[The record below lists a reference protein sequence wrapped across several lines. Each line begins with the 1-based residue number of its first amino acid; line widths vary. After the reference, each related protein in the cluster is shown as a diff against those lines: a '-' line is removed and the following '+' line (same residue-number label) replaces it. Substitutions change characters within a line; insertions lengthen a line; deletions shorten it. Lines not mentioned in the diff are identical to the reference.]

1 MLICSASFNDKK
13 LEVMVS
19 GKADLRIRDMV
30 IYENYFEIIK
40 RAVLNTLQ

>member
-1 MLICSASFNDKK
+1 MLIYNASFNDKK
-13 LEVMVS
+13 LEVMIS
-19 GKADLRIRDMV
+19 RKADLRIRDIV